1 MTYLEKLKLAVTSSN
16 STLCVGLDPNLRLL
30 PDQIK
35 NKIGSSSEL
44 VLQFCQLV
52 IDATKDHCAAYK
64 PNLAFFEALGKKGL
78 KVLAE
83 VIDYIPDS
91 HIIITDAKRGDI
103 SSTAEHYKRAFFDK
117 LNVDAITLNP
127 LMGFETMDAFSED
140 ETKGIYVL
148 ALTSNPG
155 AKDFLK
161 KPFEGFN
168 MMAEYISYQLKE
180 RSLGSKAH
188 LGMVIGA
195 TQSDEAS
202 AVIAHH
208 PKSCLLIPG
217 VGAQGGNI
225 EALAQTFIKHEGI
238 PLINSSRGIIYA
250 GSKEENWQYHVEKS
264 VITMKEELEIITQN
278 YV

>member
-103 SSTAEHYKRAFFDK
+103 SSTAEHYKRAF
-117 LNVDAITLNP
+117 
-127 LMGFETMDAFSED
+127 
-140 ETKGIYVL
+140 Y
-148 ALTSNPG
+148 
-155 AKDFLK
+155 
-161 KPFEGFN
+161 
-168 MMAEYISYQLKE
+168 
-180 RSLGSKAH
+180 
-188 LGMVIGA
+188 
-195 TQSDEAS
+195 
-202 AVIAHH
+202 
-208 PKSCLLIPG
+208 
-217 VGAQGGNI
+217 
-225 EALAQTFIKHEGI
+225 
-238 PLINSSRGIIYA
+238 
-250 GSKEENWQYHVEKS
+250 
-264 VITMKEELEIITQN
+264 
-278 YV
+278 